1 MEASSSNGGGGG
13 RGRVLPALLVVLATI
28 VGIMSV
34 FAVWGKRQLLESDT
48 WADTSARLIA
58 NHDIQVA
65 VADFITTSIY
75 DNVDVQGNL
84 EQKLPPDLKPLA
96 GPIAGAARNVT
107 DDVALKALQQPK
119 VQQLWVEANR
129 TAHDQLV
136 ELIRDRN
143 DYVSTTGGVVTVDL
157 KSIIAA
163 VTEQIGIG
171 GKLVDKLP
179 DSAAS
184 FEVTRADELE
194 TAQRAINLLETLAW
208 VLTGLTFVLYGAAIA
223 VARDRRRETLRS
235 AGIGFVVIGVFVLLA
250 RGFARDAVVS
260 SLSETPSTDAAVR
273 AAFEEGTSLLVE
285 TCQSIVAYGVVI
297 ILAAWLAGPTS
308 WAVSVRRGVTPYLRQ
323 PRFAYGGLAVLLALL
338 FWWDPVVATHRL
350 APSLLLIALLVIG
363 TEALRRQVI
372 REFPDA
378 VTPRSPAGIARGMAD
393 WAAAQRE
400 RRIARRAEAAT
411 AATPPSAES
420 AAADRVALL
429 ERLAALKESGVLSEE
444 ELAAEKARLLSA

>member
-1 MEASSSNGGGGG
+1 MEASGSTNG

-58 NHDIQVA
+58 DHDIQVA
-65 VADFITTSIY
+65 VADFITTTIY
-75 DNVDVQGNL
+75 DNADVQGTL
-84 EQKLPPDLKPLA
+84 EKRLPPDLKPLA

-119 VQQLWVEANR
+119 VQELWVEANR
-129 TAHDQLV
+129 NAHDQLV

-143 DYVSTTGGVVTVDL
+143 QYVSTTGGVVTVDL

-163 VTEQIGIG
+163 VTAQIGIG
-171 GKLVDKLP
+171 GKLVDRLP

-208 VLTGLTFVLYGAAIA
+208 VLTALTFVLYAAAIA
-223 VARDRRRETLRS
+223 LAQGRRRETLRS
-235 AGIGFVVIGVFVLLA
+235 AGIGFVVIAVFVLLA
-250 RGFARDAVVS
+250 RGFARDAVVG

-285 TCQSIVAYGVVI
+285 TCQSIVAYGIVI
-297 ILAAWLAGPTS
+297 VLAAWLAGPTG
-308 WAVSVRRGVTPYLRQ
+308 WAVSVRRGITPYLRQ
-323 PRFAYGGLAVLLALL
+323 PRFAYGGLAVLLAIL
-338 FWWDPVVATHRL
+338 FWWDPVIATHRL

-372 REFPDA
+372 REFPDL
-378 VTPRSPAGIARGMAD
+378 VTPRSPAGIAKGMAE

-400 RRIARRAEAAT
+400 RRITRRAEVAA
-411 AATPPSAES
+411 AAAAPALPSAEE
-420 AAADRVALL
+420 RVALL
-429 ERLAALKESGVLSEE
+429 ERLAKLQESGVLSDE
-444 ELAAEKARLLSA
+444 ELRAEKARLLSA